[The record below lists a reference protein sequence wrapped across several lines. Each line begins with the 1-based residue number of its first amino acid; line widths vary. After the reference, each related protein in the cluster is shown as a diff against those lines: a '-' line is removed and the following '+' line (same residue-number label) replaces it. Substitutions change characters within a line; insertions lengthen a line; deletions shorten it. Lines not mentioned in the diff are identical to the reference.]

1 MHTIYDSLT
10 DAELIRHVADNEEPL
25 IRALAERLEMRGR
38 DLEDANVAPLP
49 HTDMTTVTKSAKNF
63 VR

>member
-1 MHTIYDSLT
+1 MQTIYDNLT
-10 DAELIRHVADNEEPL
+10 DAELIRHVAENEEPL

-38 DLEDANVAPLP
+38 ELEDANAAPAP
-49 HTDMTTVTKSAKNF
+49 YADATTSHVQGKNF